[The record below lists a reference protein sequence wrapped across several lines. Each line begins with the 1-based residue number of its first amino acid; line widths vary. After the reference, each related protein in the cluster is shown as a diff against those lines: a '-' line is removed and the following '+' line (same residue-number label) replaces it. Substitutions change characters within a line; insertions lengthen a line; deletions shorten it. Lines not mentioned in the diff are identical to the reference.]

1 MSIFI
6 MNLRNCL
13 KRIFLNLI
21 SNSLLILLFVLKYLK
36 RFIRLINFYYILCL
50 FKALCFLLLIYT
62 SVLVTLDFFS
72 YPYIFKL
79 NVNNNINGSDLPP
92 ISFCTETNVLFDKNK
107 FISFFNSSQE
117 FRDFRVKEVENY
129 EMNRKQ
135 NLRNLLQYGKRVD
148 PDPNKW
154 EVNWFW
160 YLYFPQYPYPKE
172 TFDKRIEFF
181 GNLSFD
187 RMKDLMIRANDV
199 IDCSAKL
206 HSRYDSKEIT
216 IENCVQDFN
225 VLESI
230 YGNKDFGICFTFFH
244 SNEKFYLKD
253 DDYIEFQFRY
263 SNGPDFTRNSFFEFN
278 SFNYKRFIDDNVV
291 IYAIVNQNTK
301 YFETIKENAIKLSR
315 QGLEGELKFTTTKV
329 NYITIPYMSECKHYG
344 KCFYIL
350 IYSINM

>member
-1 MSIFI
+1 MLIII
-6 MNLRNCL
+6 MNLRNFL
-13 KRIFLNLI
+13 QRIFLNLI
-21 SNSLLILLFVLKYLK
+21 SNLLLISLFVLKYLK
-36 RFIRLINFYYILCL
+36 RFIRFINFYYILCV

-62 SVLVTLDFFS
+62 SVLVTLDYFS
-72 YPYIFKL
+72 YPYIFEL

-117 FRDFRVKEVENY
+117 FRDFRAKEVENY
-129 EMNRKQ
+129 EMKRTREFK
-135 NLRNLLQYGKRVD
+135 NLGYGD
-148 PDPNKW
+148 DPNKW
-154 EVNWFW
+154 IVNYFW
-160 YLYFPQYPYPKE
+160 YLYLPQYPYPKE
-172 TFDKRIEFF
+172 TFDKKIEFF

-230 YGNKDFGICFTFFH
+230 YGNKDFGICYTFFH
-244 SNEKFYLKD
+244 SNDKFYLKD
-253 DDYIEFQFRY
+253 DDYIEFRFKY
-263 SNGPDFTRNSFFEFN
+263 SKGPDFLRNSFFEFN
-278 SFNYKRFIDDNVV
+278 SFRHKRYIDDNVV

-301 YFETIKENAIKLSR
+301 YFEAIKENAIKLSR

-329 NYITIPYMSECKHYG
+329 NYITTPYMNECQYYG
-344 KCFYIL
+344 KF
-350 IYSINM
+350 